1 MDLHTRIGDLTR
13 SVAEFFQ
20 DQWFDGTRS
29 VRTSGNVALVSAG
42 IAGPDQRDSELYQPA
57 RPAHVREALRA
68 IPVRDLSA
76 YTYIDL
82 GSGKGRTLFV
92 AAEFSFPRILGVEFA
107 PTLHRQACENIRT
120 FRGHRRSIESI
131 CQNVADFRFPDD
143 PLVLYMFNP
152 FGAATMQ
159 LVLDHL
165 ECSLEQSPRQVFIVL
180 LWPRCDEQVGR
191 MPGIQLKF
199 QNRYV
204 QILANTPA
212 A

>member
-1 MDLHTRIGDLTR
+1 MVRPNPWR
-13 SVAEFFQ
+13 SHLWQCCPGV
-20 DQWFDGTRS
+20 
-29 VRTSGNVALVSAG
+29 AG
-42 IAGPDQRDSELYQPA
+42 IAVPDQRDSALYQPA

-92 AAEFSFPRILGVEFA
+92 AAEFSFQRILGVEFS
-107 PTLHRQACENIRT
+107 PTLHRQACENIRN
-120 FRGHRRSIESI
+120 FRRHRRSIQSI
-131 CQNVADFRFPDD
+131 YQNVADFRFPDD

-165 ECSLEQSPRQVFIVL
+165 ESSSVIALQPSTASARPLGSSSVRLSTPQWFDINDEKSATVQQSGACLFLVDAYR
-180 LWPRCDEQVGR
+180 
-191 MPGIQLKF
+191 
-199 QNRYV
+199 
-204 QILANTPA
+204 A
-212 A
+212 